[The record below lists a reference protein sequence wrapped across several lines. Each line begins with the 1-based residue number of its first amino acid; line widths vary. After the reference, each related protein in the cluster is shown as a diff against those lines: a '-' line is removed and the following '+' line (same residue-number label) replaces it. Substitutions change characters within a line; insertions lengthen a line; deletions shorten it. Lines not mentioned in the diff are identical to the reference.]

1 MIMIALIIVT
11 FPGANLKSVPADLLA
26 KAVAGLQVLVLP
38 RADLT
43 PDQVEAI
50 FNELDKPDFVRC
62 RWVDLKNTDLSGLD
76 PALTARVVNKLQV
89 AEMYQCSLT
98 R

>member
-1 MIMIALIIVT
+1 MIMIALIIAT
-11 FPGANLKSVPADLLA
+11 FPGANLKSVPAGLLA

-50 FNELDKPDFVRC
+50 FNELDKPEFVRC

-76 PALTARVVNKLQV
+76 PALTARVVNRLEMS
-89 AEMYQCSLT
+89 EMYQCSLT